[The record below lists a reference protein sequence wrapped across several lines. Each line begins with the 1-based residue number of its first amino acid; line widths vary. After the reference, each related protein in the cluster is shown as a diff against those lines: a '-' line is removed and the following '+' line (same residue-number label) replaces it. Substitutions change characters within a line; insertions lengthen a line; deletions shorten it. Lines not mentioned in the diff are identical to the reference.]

1 VTAVFLGQCH
11 TLTFPEKVSSSLEEN
26 ILWFAFDNE
35 LTYDVFIHD
44 PKYYLATLNPA
55 AFPHIR
61 FKRRA
66 TEPVNQTRNFDLMY
80 VRETKHVKLNRADY
94 PCQESKDYNF
104 RQCVK
109 RSVYKR
115 VGCKMDWDQ
124 QGYEEFPF
132 CSEIQDL
139 KKYETEFLV
148 LSQVEEREVIK
159 RTGCLP
165 PCTFSQFSLVHNIQ
179 GFYQPYGMG
188 LVYATTEVRLEEE
201 DWVYPSL
208 SFIAEFGGALGMF
221 VGFSFMTFW
230 DIFVWG
236 HGKCK
241 KKSQIEETEMQSD
254 DNNQSKN

>member
-1 VTAVFLGQCH
+1 
-11 TLTFPEKVSSSLEEN
+11 
-26 ILWFAFDNE
+26 
-35 LTYDVFIHD
+35 
-44 PKYYLATLNPA
+44 
-55 AFPHIR
+55 
-61 FKRRA
+61 
-66 TEPVNQTRNFDLMY
+66 M
-80 VRETKHVKLNRADY
+80 
-94 PCQESKDYNF
+94 
-104 RQCVK
+104 
-109 RSVYKR
+109 
-115 VGCKMDWDQ
+115 
-124 QGYEEFPF
+124 
-132 CSEIQDL
+132 
-139 KKYETEFLV
+139 

-254 DNNQSKN
+254 GNNQSKN